1 MEITTENS
9 PDNKSITVMSLN
21 GILCHALLPEQY
33 YVGYPYSFWTSDR
46 LIIFDGHVI
55 EDVRVGLSYEIPR
68 WIKILQHLTEC
79 EEKLEKLLSLG

>member
-9 PDNKSITVMSLN
+9 PDNKSTTVTSIS

-33 YVGYPYSFWTSDR
+33 YVEYPYSFWMGQG
-46 LIIFDGHVI
+46 LIVFDGHAI
-55 EDVRVGLSYEIPR
+55 EDIRVGLSYEIPR

-79 EEKLEKLLSLG
+79 EEKLGGLG